1 MDHITLFNREIPLYG
16 ILFYAGMLLAAL
28 VALGVAR
35 RRGLPAAEV
44 VYSAVY
50 TFVGALLG
58 AKLLFI
64 AVNLRTIIESGIPFV
79 AVVKGGF
86 VFYGGFLGG
95 LIGLFL
101 YTRQFKLPIG
111 GYLDVYA
118 VVLPLGHAV
127 GRIGCFFAGCC
138 YGIPWE
144 GGHVYTNVVGDTPL
158 GIPLLPIQLIESACL
173 MLLFLAQLFFLC
185 RYPRSSGLHTHFYLL
200 SYPVVRFVL
209 EFFRGDAQRGVLF
222 LSTSQW
228 ISLAILVFELVT
240 LTRRARLRLNA
251 ERGDTV

>member
-1 MDHITLFNREIPLYG
+1 MDHITLFGKEIPLYG

-28 VALGVAR
+28 AALWVAR
-35 RRGLPAAEV
+35 RRGLPMAEV

-50 TFVGALLG
+50 TFIGALLG
-58 AKLLFI
+58 AKFLFI
-64 AVNLRTIIESGIPFV
+64 AVNLRTIIEAGIPFV
-79 AVVKGGF
+79 AVIKGGF

-95 LIGLFL
+95 LAGLFL

-111 GYLDVYA
+111 SYLDIFA

-144 GGHVYTNVVGDTPL
+144 GGHVYTDVVGDTPL
-158 GIPLLPIQLIESACL
+158 GIPLLPIQLIESGLL
-173 MLLFLAQLFFLC
+173 MLLFLTQLFLLY

-200 SYPVVRFVL
+200 SYPVVRFLL
-209 EFFRGDAQRGVLF
+209 EFFRGDAGRGVLL

-228 ISLAILVFELVT
+228 ISLAIIAFELVA
-240 LTRRARLRLNA
+240 LMRPAHRAVSKERR
-251 ERGDTV
+251 DTV